1 MLRLRPPS
9 RRTDPTQR
17 RAFALPLVIV
27 LALAA
32 SLAVVV
38 LLERQ
43 STATLTVRRQI
54 DAYHSH
60 HISFG
65 MREMVSKWLRQ
76 FRGSVE
82 DNLDSDGRAFS
93 LQLPGGNTVSVYIED
108 AQGLALSDP
117 SQFVG
122 RRREILEFMSGY
134 IQTRSRPE
142 DVDKLLR
149 PVGPDMICVTTA
161 PREVLVALASAIVSE
176 GEVPIVVDAL
186 ESIANGTDS
195 SSGGGTTLGSD
206 PAGIDGVSGA
216 SSSRVARNG
225 TNAVLADLNI
235 SDDAKRELIAMTTTR
250 PTLYRVVCVEEDSR
264 GPLWRAGGFMEINNT
279 ATSDVF
285 DQGGPFLSWEQLPL
299 E

>member
-1 MLRLRPPS
+1 MPRLRLPFRAPNASQRP
-9 RRTDPTQR
+9 
-17 RAFALPLVIV
+17 AFALPLVIV

-134 IQTRSRPE
+134 IQTRSHPE

-161 PREVLVALASAIVSE
+161 PREVLVALASAVVAE
-176 GEVPIVVDAL
+176 DEVPAVVQAL
-186 ESIANGTDS
+186 ESIAGGRDS
-195 SSGGGTTLGSD
+195 TNGGGTTLGSD
-206 PAGIDGVSGA
+206 PAGVGGASGA
-216 SSSRVARNG
+216 SSTRIARNG
-225 TNAVLADLNI
+225 TNAAIADLSI
-235 SDDAKRELIAMTTTR
+235 SDGAKRELIAMTTTR

-264 GPLWRAGGFMEINNT
+264 GPLWRAGGFMEIDT
-279 ATSDVF
+279 SSTSDVF
-285 DQGGPFLSWEQLPL
+285 DQGGPFLTWEQLPL

>member
-1 MLRLRPPS
+1 MLRLRLPS
-9 RRTDPTQR
+9 RKTDPTRQ

-43 STATLTVRRQI
+43 STATLTVRRQV

-76 FRGSVE
+76 FRGAVE
-82 DNLDSDGRAFS
+82 DNLDSNGRAFS

-117 SQFVG
+117 TQFVG
-122 RRREILEFMSGY
+122 RRREIVEFMSGY

-149 PVGPDMICVTTA
+149 PVGPEKICVTTA
-161 PREVLVALASAIVSE
+161 PRDVLVALASAIVSE
-176 GEVPIVVDAL
+176 GEVPVVVQAL
-186 ESIANGTDS
+186 ESIASGRDNTN
-195 SSGGGTTLGSD
+195 GGGTTLGTD
-206 PAGIDGVSGA
+206 PAGVDGASGA
-216 SSSRVARNG
+216 SSTRIARNG
-225 TNAVLADLNI
+225 TNAALADLNI
-235 SDDAKRELIAMTTTR
+235 SEDAKRELIQMTTTR
-250 PTLYRVVCVEEDSR
+250 PVLYRVVCVEEDSR
-264 GPLWRAGGFMEINNT
+264 GPLWRAGGFMEIDST
-279 ATSDVF
+279 SSSDVF
-285 DQGGPFLSWEQLPL
+285 DQGGPFLTWEQLPL